1 MAQDLSAY
9 YFIVDNA
16 MRGLGL
22 EPGDTRGD
30 LPGQWNLAYGELSIN
45 IDLWEVEEQDGK
57 VVFQVQA
64 PIMALPQEGLTELY
78 RELLEINYLLYANAF
93 SIVEQTVYLK
103 TMRDADGLKEKEITQ
118 MVEFCGFYAEHYQLA
133 LLDKYKGSTKL

>member
-30 LPGQWNLAYGELSIN
+30 LPGQWNLAYGDLTVN
-45 IDLWEVEEQDGK
+45 IDLWEVEAQDGK

-64 PIMALPQEGLTELY
+64 PIITLPTHGLAELY

-103 TMRDADGLKEKEITQ
+103 TMRDASGLKEKEIGQ
-118 MVEFCGFYAEHYQLA
+118 MVEFCGFYAEHYQRE
-133 LLDKYKGSTKL
+133 LLQKYHGSIKL